1 MSNQES
7 EKSNRIPVINAG
19 RALQSLRDSGHSLP
33 TALGEV
39 VDNSVE
45 AEANNIAIHLEESHN
60 SRGKKHVHRIVISDD
75 GLGMDE
81 NTLHHYPVVGFST
94 RYMQTDTIGK
104 YGVGAKLAALNFG
117 RRFDV
122 WSRTDPDQPWR
133 HVYFDL
139 DEAIAVEETGEQALI
154 NEPTE
159 EPVPSDLEEFL
170 PEGAGT
176 VLVWSNVDRLEE
188 GRMAEDFNSLR
199 LELEKELSR
208 LFRYFLDAGIS
219 ISING
224 KKLIPFDPLMLMTE
238 DWSDIVLNKHL
249 GKQAKRDG
257 DKWSDKQ
264 FSATI
269 LADEN
274 IKVGNSEARLRI
286 TLYPREVTRTRYLGG
301 DSLAKELR
309 VANSEG
315 LISFVRKG
323 REVSYTIVPK
333 VLPSGIRDLDR
344 FIGIE
349 VSFNP
354 ELDDYFGI
362 RNVKRGVEPHGDLR
376 NRIRELL
383 AKFIKPARVRIQEA
397 WSEVEKEDKDTVGEH
412 GNVAGAV
419 SDVNKTM
426 PSGPKKEETTEG
438 HLERALDELA
448 KDVGYDKEEDKK
460 QYLDTIKKLPFVIE
474 SVDFPGREF
483 ITTDHISNKVII
495 RLNTRHPF
503 YRELWEPIKNI
514 AERDAGSVS
523 GTEAVKTAQR
533 TIEALTLLVIAYSKA
548 ESMHQNPHEQYGDL
562 KSFWGQFLATLMT
575 QVKGVF

>member
-139 DEAIAVEETGEQALI
+139 GEAIAVEETGEQALI

-362 RNVKRGVEPHGDLR
+362 RNVKRGVEPYGDLR

-383 AKFIKPARVRIQEA
+383 AKFIKPARVGR
-397 WSEVEKEDKDTVGEH
+397 
-412 GNVAGAV
+412 
-419 SDVNKTM
+419 
-426 PSGPKKEETTEG
+426 
-438 HLERALDELA
+438 RR
-448 KDVGYDKEEDKK
+448 KK
-460 QYLDTIKKLPFVIE
+460 QQRVI
-474 SVDFPGREF
+474 
-483 ITTDHISNKVII
+483 
-495 RLNTRHPF
+495 
-503 YRELWEPIKNI
+503 
-514 AERDAGSVS
+514 
-523 GTEAVKTAQR
+523 
-533 TIEALTLLVIAYSKA
+533 
-548 ESMHQNPHEQYGDL
+548 
-562 KSFWGQFLATLMT
+562 
-575 QVKGVF
+575 